1 MALLYNPIGTGYSQ
15 DVPLA
20 VHRGEVMAALPTRQ
34 LGRTGLQVTRLAYG
48 AMELRGGSRGPEVTP
63 QQAQAIL
70 NAVLDAGINYIDTS
84 IDYGESEEVIGRY
97 LSHRRSEYFLATKC
111 GCQVGPRPP
120 GGGRM
125 PHVFTR
131 ENIVAG
137 VHQSLTRMKTDYIDV
152 LQFHAEPS
160 KETLEQ
166 ERAVE
171 TLLDLQRD
179 GKIRFIGM
187 SSTLPNLADHIAMG
201 AFDVFQIPYSALQRQ
216 HEEAITQAAQAGAGT
231 VIRGGAAKGAPS
243 EGKEQGAAWELWQNV
258 RLEELLDGMTRME
271 FIMRFTF
278 THPDLHTTIVG
289 TSNLDHLRDNL
300 RALEKGPL
308 PEDLYGEAKR
318 RLSVAGEG
326 SDARV

>member
-1 MALLYNPIGTGYSQ
+1 MESELWSAVSETGQVIPEGEDIQVIQVSSAVLTVVRREERPDPGSRTASLVDKSRQSLRSLAQALALLYNPIGTGYSQ

-97 LSHRRSEYFLATKC
+97 LSHHRSEYFLATKC

-179 GKIRFIGM
+179 GKIRFHRYV
-187 SSTLPNLADHIAMG
+187 LH
-201 AFDVFQIPYSALQRQ
+201 
-216 HEEAITQAAQAGAGT
+216 AAESG
-231 VIRGGAAKGAPS
+231 
-243 EGKEQGAAWELWQNV
+243 
-258 RLEELLDGMTRME
+258 
-271 FIMRFTF
+271 
-278 THPDLHTTIVG
+278 
-289 TSNLDHLRDNL
+289 
-300 RALEKGPL
+300 
-308 PEDLYGEAKR
+308 
-318 RLSVAGEG
+318 
-326 SDARV
+326 